1 MELIILQSLN
11 NFSKF
16 EKIRSKSADILVFD
30 QSVMIELDKKRIKYK
45 AVEDFYTSDDYSEDI
60 SAFRNKVEDLLMHLD
75 KEHAEIVNFP
85 YSYNGNGHYF
95 YKWFDNLFYLE
106 KLIQVLKE
114 KYNKIYLFATNE
126 PKKLKNDIFKFSNL
140 NSKKVNSTIS
150 FPLETSAERFLQLI
164 YKSLDIYFLEDRK
177 VSIKKIPVKY
187 KVRYFFN
194 RFKSFYARSKSLKNL
209 ILNRYLNKIEKK
221 TFLIQDSYEVTL
233 LKKYLV
239 KLNFLNPTTKL
250 RKNIALEKPVVFKNS
265 NVNNI
270 LLKFANKELIFLRE
284 YFYILLNSYSKEV
297 VGRIGSYKD
306 QFELLVKKDK
316 PNLFLLGVGT
326 RDVFD
331 AICCYIA
338 NTHNIPVIAFQHG
351 ISRILVDS
359 PNAKSVEYNS
369 QILKTLIVQSK
380 KDVDYLQNNKT
391 KVLCM
396 GSINQYER
404 NCISYNYKPS
414 KEILFCLGPDS
425 NFLFRHLLEIY
436 SINKKHQQS
445 IEVITTAEE
454 CSLSIDIKLH
464 PQGDQNSLRNYI
476 DIIKNKKF
484 KQTKIIYGG
493 SAEDLSRNYKLV
505 IIDFLGSSIRNH
517 IFSLDIP
524 VIIYDRDF
532 DKLRFRD
539 DTLYSLYDRCYIA
552 KNSSD
557 LRKIL
562 NNFKLGKL
570 PSKWN
575 KDIINEYIY
584 PIDKGNPGKNIAKYI
599 ESIVLKC

>member
-16 EKIRSKSADILVFD
+16 EKIFSKSADILVFD
-30 QSVMIELDKKRIKYK
+30 QSVMIELDQKGIKYK
-45 AVEDFYTSDDYSEDI
+45 AVEEFYTPDNYSGDVC
-60 SAFRNKVEDLLMHLD
+60 AFRNKVEDLLMQLD
-75 KEHAEIVNFP
+75 KEHSKIVNFP

-114 KYNKIYLFATNE
+114 KYNKIYLFATYE
-126 PKKLKNDIFKFSNL
+126 PKKLKNDIFKFSSL
-140 NSKKVNSTIS
+140 NSKKVNGTIS
-150 FPLETSAERFLQLI
+150 FPSETSAERVLQLI
-164 YKSLDIYFLEDRK
+164 YNSLDIYFLEDRK
-177 VSIKKIPVKY
+177 VPVKKPPVKY
-187 KVRYFFN
+187 KLRYFFN
-194 RFKSFYARSKSLKNL
+194 KFKSFYYRKQSSKIF
-209 ILNRYLNKIEKK
+209 ILNKFLNKIEKK
-221 TFLIQDSYEVTL
+221 TFLIQDSYEVAL

-250 RKNIALEKPVVFKNS
+250 RKNIALEKPVVFKNT
-265 NVNNI
+265 NVENI

-284 YFYILLNSYSKEV
+284 YFYILLNSYSKEI
-297 VGRIGSYKD
+297 VGRIRSYKD

-331 AICCYIA
+331 TICCYVA
-338 NTHNIPVIAFQHG
+338 NTYDIPVISFQHG
-351 ISRILVDS
+351 ISRILVDA

-380 KDVDYLQNNKT
+380 KDVDYMRNSKT
-391 KVLCM
+391 EVLCM

-404 NCISYNYKPS
+404 NNISYNYKPS

-436 SINKKHQQS
+436 STNKKHQQS
-445 IEVITTAEE
+445 TEVITTAEE
-454 CSLSIDIKLH
+454 CSLSIDIKIH
-464 PQGDQNSLRNYI
+464 PEEDQNSLKNFL
-476 DIIKNKKF
+476 DLIKNKKF

-493 SAEDLSRNYKLV
+493 SAENLSRNYKLV
-505 IIDFLGSSIRNH
+505 IIDFLSSSIRNH
-517 IFSLDIP
+517 ILSLDIP

-532 DKLRFRD
+532 DKIRFRD
-539 DTLYSLYDRCYIA
+539 DALSSVYDRCYIA
-552 KNSSD
+552 KNRSD
-557 LRKIL
+557 LRKIF

-570 PSKWN
+570 PSKWS
-575 KDIINEYIY
+575 KDIIDKYIY
-584 PIDKGNPGKNIAKYI
+584 PIDEGNPGNNIAKYI
-599 ESIVLKC
+599 ESIVLK